1 MTFKMLLYNDSGA
14 INGTGTAYPFGT
26 PEFTPV
32 AILDHGC
39 LMLLHIMTVVP
50 LVEQELFTLS
60 EHLSSSPS

>member
-1 MTFKMLLYNDSGA
+1 MTFKILLYNDSGA

-39 LMLLHIMTVVP
+39 LMLLHII
-50 LVEQELFTLS
+50 
-60 EHLSSSPS
+60 